1 MCLYE
6 FYSMHAL
13 KWNLYNQKQRFTFLQ
28 NFVLGIRLARW
39 SSGSRFLETL
49 WAAAPVLIVIYPLPP
64 LLCLHYPPLFGHHRA
79 CLGTK
84 TKDGP
89 RYLALS
95 VAWIEGWG
103 TMFGCFNAALIP
115 LSPPSSS
122 LPAIKQYCFGT
133 YLTHIPPNSLPH
145 PYPIQFSTAKTPN
158 STPVSGMQS
167 PPPRIPQIPS
177 ENFFLPPSPSPL
189 PVWMKPE
196 CPPCPELQIKQISG

>member
-13 KWNLYNQKQRFTFLQ
+13 KWNLEQKQHFMFLQ
-28 NFVLGIRLARW
+28 NSCVNFVLGIRLARW

-49 WAAAPVLIVIYPLPP
+49 RAAAPSAHSDLPPAPSPVSTLPTLVWTPSSLFGDENKRWTPLPGTECGMNRGVGDNVWMFQCSSNTPPTP
-64 LLCLHYPPLFGHHRA
+64 LLISACYPTILFR
-79 CLGTK
+79 
-84 TKDGP
+84 
-89 RYLALS
+89 
-95 VAWIEGWG
+95 
-103 TMFGCFNAALIP
+103 N
-115 LSPPSSS
+115 
-122 LPAIKQYCFGT
+122 
-133 YLTHIPPNSLPH
+133 LPH
-145 PYPIQFSTAKTPN
+145 PHPIQFSTAKTPN

-177 ENFFLPPSPSPL
+177 KNFFLPPSPSPL